1 MRYRFN
7 YFEFDSTS
15 LVLKK
20 NGQTL
25 AIRHNEA
32 KVLKLL
38 IEHSDNVFSKE
49 DILSHVWQDKVVSE
63 QAVFQNISHLRSLFG
78 NQAIKT
84 FSKRGYQWQLK
95 VDSIH
100 PDTENTQSVL
110 SSSISH
116 QQSSAL
122 AKQKSKNHRLVI
134 ALGSLTLFIIA
145 AINLL
150 PVFPQKEKNAVINMA
165 YIPISHQQGAKVV
178 RLDDNEH
185 FDFSELPQLN
195 TANFQASVELEYPML
210 ADEHPLIL
218 SGSIRHYNQ
227 QTYLDFILKGP
238 FSDWQGQISGID
250 QQTVLKQL
258 LQHLQ
263 QPVIYN
269 LLNKVQ
275 APELKQANLSIAHQK
290 APKDLIILGQ

>member
-7 YFEFDSTS
+7 NFEFDSTS

-100 PDTENTQSVL
+100 PDTEKVQSVL
-110 SSSISH
+110 I
-116 QQSSAL
+116 QIYPIN
-122 AKQKSKNHRLVI
+122 KQ
-134 ALGSLTLFIIA
+134 
-145 AINLL
+145 
-150 PVFPQKEKNAVINMA
+150 
-165 YIPISHQQGAKVV
+165 
-178 RLDDNEH
+178 
-185 FDFSELPQLN
+185 
-195 TANFQASVELEYPML
+195 
-210 ADEHPLIL
+210 
-218 SGSIRHYNQ
+218 
-227 QTYLDFILKGP
+227 
-238 FSDWQGQISGID
+238 
-250 QQTVLKQL
+250 VL
-258 LQHLQ
+258 
-263 QPVIYN
+263 
-269 LLNKVQ
+269 
-275 APELKQANLSIAHQK
+275 
-290 APKDLIILGQ
+290 